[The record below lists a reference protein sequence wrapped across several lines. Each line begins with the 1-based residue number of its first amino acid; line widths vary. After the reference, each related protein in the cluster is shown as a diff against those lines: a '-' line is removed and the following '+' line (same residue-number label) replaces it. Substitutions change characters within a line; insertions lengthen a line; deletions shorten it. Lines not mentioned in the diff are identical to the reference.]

1 VRASWL
7 ISLVVKLRNIW
18 MAKSFVSSDAL
29 IRVELKAFLDQVE
42 GVRTEVVLNSFK
54 RIPAIHQIHD
64 EAPHGHPLL

>member
-29 IRVELKAFLDQVE
+29 IGVELKAFLDQVE
-42 GVRTEVVLNSFK
+42 GVR
-54 RIPAIHQIHD
+54 RR
-64 EAPHGHPLL
+64 